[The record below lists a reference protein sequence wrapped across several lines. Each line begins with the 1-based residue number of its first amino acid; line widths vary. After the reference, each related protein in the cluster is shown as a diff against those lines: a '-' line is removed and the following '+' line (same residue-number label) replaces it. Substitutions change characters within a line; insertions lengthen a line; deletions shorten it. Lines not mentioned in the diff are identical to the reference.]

1 MSVELKVFG
10 GAYFPKD
17 KALKKYPD
25 LKPLA
30 TAVNSATKAIAEAVI
45 FGKLAAEHPEHIE
58 DYFKVK
64 IWEHREGL
72 PCPELDVFSNEFFG
86 TVAIWNVNAGEP
98 AAAPQPESEEKT
110 EWNDNKAKE
119 ELKTVARL
127 DQLSRAAGLAL
138 FGPVSEITAAQYGQI
153 VDLVNDDAT
162 SFTRELAEAL
172 AKETRALELAPERQE
187 QLLAWVRE
195 NTKDSAQWPDIK
207 KQIAKW
213 IDTPVDKRP
222 LAASTDNVGSDV
234 VRTDSGARLCTGTP
248 TDRNFKHSKDS
259 LGNEIALGLLARE
272 HEFNIY
278 TIDMPLYQQAE
289 KIRLS
294 GINEEFNAWYR
305 MFITTPGG
313 LDFSRAINIAVVK
326 TAPVD
331 IWKDHVKHREYFNRV
346 MTESDHANPDPLIV
360 DIACGLSS
368 SPMPQAIKENASH
381 DETKQPVQGE
391 TDLPAVCPG
400 KAAQLDKELNEVFK
414 QDGCPQQTDAKIGH
428 ELAAER
434 GEFVEGI
441 SNPTDP
447 KWVDGSAQP
456 KVENLGGGIFSV
468 DALINTPSS
477 NEVEKTENR
486 PAMSEREIEIAYAL
500 NDLMSG
506 RTRELSLEEAEGDA
520 LRTGHPVAH
529 LIDLM
534 ITDIADTEFCL
545 SPDFEIDEIQM
556 VAACILDQWS
566 DDHSE
571 RQKIALDAI
580 VEYRRPEPPKSVVLD
595 PPAVTAKP
603 KTESEPAPETNAPVS
618 SVTYLQQLTI
628 AALQGLC
635 SNPAYC
641 NQYEELPAMAAGLAR
656 SVVIQ
661 QEVAE

>member
-17 KALKKYPD
+17 KALKKHPD

-45 FGKLAAEHPEHIE
+45 FGKLAAEHPEHID

-64 IWEHREGL
+64 IWEHHEDL
-72 PCPELDVFSNEFFG
+72 PCPELDVFSSDFFG
-86 TVAIWNVNAGEP
+86 EHVVWNTNRGEP
-98 AAAPQPESEEKT
+98 AAAPQTVP
-110 EWNDNKAKE
+110 DAKE
-119 ELKTVARL
+119 EWGDNKTQEEIKIVAQL
-127 DQLSRAAGLAL
+127 DLASRAACLAL
-138 FGPVSEITAAQYGQI
+138 FGPVPGITSAQYGQI
-153 VDLVNDDAT
+153 VDLNNDDEP
-162 SFTRELAEAL
+162 SFARELAEAL
-172 AKETRALELAPERQE
+172 AKERRAVELAPERQA
-187 QLLAWVRE
+187 QLLSWVRE

-278 TIDMPLYQQAE
+278 TVDMPLYQQAE

-305 MFITTPGG
+305 MFISTPGG

-326 TAPVD
+326 TAPGD

-360 DIACGLSS
+360 DIACGRSS

-381 DETKQPVQGE
+381 DETKPPVQGE

-400 KAAQLDKELNEVFK
+400 KAAQLDKELNEAFA
-414 QDGCPQQTDAKIGH
+414 QSHAPEEQTSD
-428 ELAAER
+428 
-434 GEFVEGI
+434 
-441 SNPTDP
+441 
-447 KWVDGSAQP
+447 QP
-456 KVENLGGGIFSV
+456 RVENLGGGVFSV
-468 DALINTPSS
+468 DALIKTTSS
-477 NEVEKTENR
+477 NEVEKQEVP
-486 PAMSEREIEIAYAL
+486 PAPDDRETPDPREIAIAHAL
-500 NDLMSG
+500 NDLLSG
-506 RTRELSLEEAEGDA
+506 HTDIMGKEEAEGVLA
-520 LRTGHPVAH
+520 CTGQLVSDVIP
-529 LIDLM
+529 LLM
-534 ITDIADTEFCL
+534 ADISTTEFCL
-545 SPDFEIDEIQM
+545 SPEFSDEEIHD
-556 VAACILDQWS
+556 VATTMLDSWS
-566 DDHSE
+566 DDISV

-580 VEYRRPEPPKSVVLD
+580 VEYRRPAPPKSVVLD

-603 KTESEPAPETNAPVS
+603 KAEPEPAPETDAPLS
-618 SVTYLQQLTI
+618 SGTYLQQLTI

-635 SNPAYC
+635 SNPAFC

-656 SVVIQ
+656 SVVSQ
-661 QEVAE
+661 QEDAE

>member
-25 LKPLA
+25 LKSLA
-30 TAVNSATKAIAEAVI
+30 TAVNAATKAIAEAVI
-45 FGKLAAEHPEHIE
+45 LGKLAAEHPEHID

-72 PCPELDVFSNEFFG
+72 PCPELDIFSSEFFG
-86 TVAIWNVNAGEP
+86 TAAIWNVNAGEP

-110 EWNDNKAKE
+110 EWDDNKARE

-127 DQLSRAAGLAL
+127 DQLSRAACLAL

-172 AKETRALELAPERQE
+172 AKERRALELAPERQE
-187 QLLAWVRE
+187 QLLAWARE
-195 NTKDSAQWPDIK
+195 NTKDSAQWPDIQ

-213 IDTPVDKRP
+213 IDTPVDKRQ
-222 LAASTDNVGSDV
+222 LAASTDNVGSGV
-234 VRTDSGARLCTGTP
+234 VRTDSSARLCTGTP

-278 TIDMPLYQQAE
+278 TVDMPLYQQAE

-346 MTESDHANPDPLIV
+346 MTESDHANPDQLIV
-360 DIACGLSS
+360 DIACGRSS

-381 DETKQPVQGE
+381 DETKPPVPGE
-391 TDLPAVCPG
+391 TELPAVCPA
-400 KAAQLDKELNEVFK
+400 KAAQLNKELNEAF
-414 QDGCPQQTDAKIGH
+414 
-428 ELAAER
+428 
-434 GEFVEGI
+434 
-441 SNPTDP
+441 
-447 KWVDGSAQP
+447 AQSHAP
-456 KVENLGGGIFSV
+456 EEQANDQPRVENLGGGVFSV
-468 DALINTPSS
+468 DALINNSPS

-486 PAMSEREIEIAYAL
+486 PAMSEREIEIAFAL

-506 RTRELSLEEAEGDA
+506 RTRELSLEEAEGDV

-556 VAACILDQWS
+556 VAASILDQWS

-580 VEYRRPEPPKSVVLD
+580 VEYRRPEPPKSVVLG

-603 KTESEPAPETNAPVS
+603 KAEPEPAPETNAPLS

-656 SVVIQ
+656 SVINH
-661 QEVAE
+661 QEDSCASD